1 MLGGGR
7 IAGKPEANT
16 MQTQHLA
23 YLDAGTGSMI
33 ASAAVAGAAG
43 VAVAAKMGWRRVTGA
58 FRKGSQPDAT
68 DQLSETEQAE
78 RSDA

>member
-1 MLGGGR
+1 
-7 IAGKPEANT
+7 
-16 MQTQHLA
+16 MQAQHLA

-43 VAVAAKMGWRRVTGA
+43 VAVAAKMGWRRLTGT
-58 FRKGSQPDAT
+58 FRRGTEPGAVEQHG
-68 DQLSETEQAE
+68 ETGQVE